1 MKKYPVQTL
10 SLEEANMEREKIDA
24 LLVQL
29 RKGACPPESCPNCS
43 LNGNCKS
50 QAAAQAADLIE
61 ELLAK

>member
-1 MKKYPVQTL
+1 MTT
-10 SLEEANMEREKIDA
+10 EKIEA
-24 LLVQL
+24 LLAQL

-61 ELLAK
+61 ELLGRRST

>member
-1 MKKYPVQTL
+1 
-10 SLEEANMEREKIDA
+10 MEKEKIEE

-43 LNGNCKS
+43 LNGKCKS

-61 ELLAK
+61 ELLGK

>member
-1 MKKYPVQTL
+1 MKTYDI
-10 SLEEANMEREKIDA
+10 EA
-24 LLVQL
+24 LLAQL

-61 ELLAK
+61 ELLGRRST

>member
-1 MKKYPVQTL
+1 MTVLIYNLEAHMKK
-10 SLEEANMEREKIDA
+10 EKIEA

-50 QAAAQAADLIE
+50 QAASQAADLIE
-61 ELLAK
+61 ELLRK